1 MGWFMLFC
9 RFLKATFIF
18 PKRFFVFSCLSL
30 LLLSGCVSVPVQS
43 KPWADGVTVGKL
55 DNGLTYYLYDS
66 EDQTDPFNIR
76 LIVNAGSVD
85 EATPSGVA
93 HMVEHMVFRTTKAHP
108 ESLHQYFN
116 TLGWSTGKQVNAVTR
131 ESLTQFM
138 IRTRVNDALD
148 LPQSLALMADIAF
161 GAQFKEQ
168 DWQKEQNIILEE
180 WRRGENVA
188 KRVSRLK
195 KEQVRHGSRY
205 VSRPAIGTRESI
217 LATTAADIAQ
227 FYKTFYVPSNMS
239 LVISGNIDKKQA
251 IEALNKYFAP
261 QNNTPKPNRD
271 YVELPLKK
279 QFHIGS
285 IQDPQGSSTATVL
298 GFRSKLAEPSS
309 QDAEED
315 RLVRYFLR
323 KMISDQVI
331 RDRKFYDQRKVS
343 LHLKQPTNKR
353 IIAAFVSRSK
363 NHHQGLKD
371 IWTER
376 RRLLSYG
383 LDELELQAHKEKAR
397 AILQRQ
403 LGKGEDSRDYNG
415 WEDKITNAVT
425 SNKILLNS
433 RDKARFQ
440 LDLLNKITIER
451 LNFRL
456 KELLNAGDQ
465 FLYLQFPGDVEKYQL
480 SLTQVKAI
488 QALTAKDFAPPVA
501 YTAPKKEPKPVLPSV
516 NLPDMSKFVAGHIIS
531 KQQIA
536 ASGDAPEIT
545 VWQLD
550 NNDEVVWL
558 NKPTAKNQLYINIT
572 TAAGYDNQQ
581 QSPSLSQL
589 AVQLWQQTPPKGFTE
604 QQWQQL
610 PKWSWVYK
618 ADQLSIGAVVEEHEF
633 TDLLKTYRLH
643 IEQGQL
649 DSQGFADTKQ
659 ELIKFYDKQAKPNTS
674 LKKIISQAR
683 FSADDLADTASDNI
697 EGLTKASL
705 ESIAKDVLLQP
716 VTIYILGEQPA
727 NSDELLTHLL
737 ASIKRTPA
745 LTSKPVIQ
753 QSGIKQLEVNYYNEP
768 KSKVMREGFTSFTWT
783 PENAFL
789 VATLSEVTRQQLKQR
804 LRYELSGIYNI
815 DFSMKL
821 DQFTNQVQLSLSFI
835 CAPNRR
841 EELIAATDNVLATMP
856 EILKTLDLIKLKQN
870 LVYAEKQRLKQP
882 STWLKRLEL
891 SMQSYDDA
899 RYLAHINSLPSLVTN
914 MSLSS
919 IAGQILPVKNQV
931 TLVTKPIEETK

>member
-1 MGWFMLFC
+1 MLFC

-30 LLLSGCVSVPVQS
+30 LLLSGCVSVPEQS

-66 EDQTDPFNIR
+66 EEQTDPFNIR

-93 HMVEHMVFRTTKAHP
+93 HMVEHMVFRTTAAHP
-108 ESLHQYFN
+108 ETLHQYFN
-116 TLGWSTGKQVNAVTR
+116 SLGWATGKQVNAVTR

-138 IRTRVNDALD
+138 LRTRVNDALD

-161 GAQFKEQ
+161 GAQFTEQ

-205 VSRPAIGTRESI
+205 VSRPTIGTRESI
-217 LATTAADIAQ
+217 LATTVADIAQ
-227 FYKTFYVPSNMS
+227 FYKTFYVPANMS
-239 LVISGNIDKKQA
+239 IVISGNIDKQQA
-251 IEALNKYFAP
+251 VKSLEQHFSVKASA
-261 QNNTPKPNRD
+261 QKPARD

-309 QDAEED
+309 FAAEED
-315 RLVRYFLR
+315 HLIRYFLR
-323 KMISDQVI
+323 KMIREQVI

-353 IIAAFVSRSK
+353 MVAAFVSSTK
-363 NHHQGLKD
+363 NHHQALKD
-371 IWTER
+371 ISIER
-376 RRLLSYG
+376 RRLLTYG
-383 LDELELQAHKEKAR
+383 LDDLELQAHKEKAR

-403 LGKGEDSRDYNG
+403 LDKGEDIRDYNG
-415 WEDKITNAVT
+415 WEDKITNAVI

-433 RDKARFQ
+433 RDKAQLQ
-440 LDLLNKITIER
+440 LDFIDKITIDKLNIR
-451 LNFRL
+451 LR
-456 KELLNAGDQ
+456 ELLNADDQ
-465 FLYLQFPGDVEKYQL
+465 FLYLQFPGDVEKYQF
-480 SLTQVKAI
+480 SVTQVKAI
-488 QALTAKDFAPPVA
+488 QALTPKELSPPVA
-501 YTAPKKEPKPVLPSV
+501 YTAPKKAPQPVLPPV
-516 NLPDMSKFVAGHIIS
+516 NLPDMSEFAAGHIIS

-536 ASGDAPEIT
+536 AIGDAPEIT

-550 NNDEVVWL
+550 NNDKVVWL
-558 NKPTAKNQLYINIT
+558 NKPTANNQFYVNIT

-705 ESIAKDVLLQP
+705 ESIAKGVLLQP
-716 VTIYILGEQPA
+716 VTIYVLGTQPT
-727 NSDELLTHLL
+727 NSDELLTHLF
-737 ASIKRTPA
+737 ASIKRTSA
-745 LTSKPVIQ
+745 LTPKPVLQ
-753 QSGIKQLEVNYYNEP
+753 QSGIKQLEVDFYTEP
-768 KSKVMREGFTSFTWT
+768 KSEVIREGFTSFTWT
-783 PENAFL
+783 PESAFL

-804 LRYELSGIYNI
+804 LRYELSGVYNI

-821 DQFTNQVQLSLSFI
+821 DPLTNQVQQSLSFI

-841 EELIAATDNVLATMP
+841 EELVAAADDVLATMP
-856 EILKTLDLIKLKQN
+856 EILKTLDLTQLKHN
-870 LVYAEKQRLKQP
+870 LVYAEKQRLAQS

-891 SMQSYDDA
+891 SMQRYDDA
-899 RYLAHINSLPSLVTN
+899 RYLTHIRSLPSLVTN
-914 MSLSS
+914 MSLASL
-919 IAGQILPVKNQV
+919 AGKVLPVENQV
-931 TLVTKPIEETK
+931 TLVTKPIEVTE